1 MFIWNECVGV
11 LTTIISF
18 FFQFILKLLST
29 FWRGHIGWIRGKYQ
43 FYTICKY
50 SKKNKKI
57 LLVLSH
63 FFTVSVA
70 SSLWEGSFSLIWG
83 PRAESLLLL
92 TNSGVSV
99 KTSHTHTQRQTASAI
114 FLYSFTFHT
123 HSLNSVNCYMSV
135 QSRGPGR
142 DPGLLTTGYTPH
154 KSLQS
159 LFWGRVEKRKN
170 SFRQKNV
177 SLEEECLYSV
187 SVMTG

>member
-18 FFQFILKLLST
+18 FFQFIHKLLST

-50 SKKNKKI
+50 SKKKYKYIVGLKSFFYRLSVVLIMRRFI
-57 LLVLSH
+57 LFDLR
-63 FFTVSVA
+63 T
-70 SSLWEGSFSLIWG
+70 
-83 PRAESLLLL
+83 ESRV
-92 TNSGVSV
+92 TATPHQQRRVCENI
-99 KTSHTHTQRQTASAI
+99 THTQRQTASAI